1 MDHNVVKHHFVI
13 PVAEVH
19 MIECDVSL
27 QFLISCAVIRLFVI
41 VLPRPVAGML
51 LSLNDIAAFI
61 ILTVDQHDVSVV
73 RLRFFVKKFE
83 DALCARKSHNDTVE
97 LHAHLVDRHAETLV
111 ESQKTRQAADC
122 EAGIRIE
129 GEKTSHERY
138 DHVVGIA
145 HLRVDRTNHICKGV
159 CLVSALVELFIEL
172 IESLY

>member
-13 PVAEVH
+13 SVAEVNV
-19 MIECDVSL
+19 IECDVSL

-51 LSLNDIAAFI
+51 FSFDNIALFI
-61 ILTVDQHDVSVV
+61 IFTVDQHDISVV
-73 RLRFFVKKFE
+73 CLRFFVKKFE

-97 LHAHLVDRHAETLV
+97 LHAHLVDRHAEALV
-111 ESQKTRQAADC
+111 KSQETRQAADC
-122 EAGIRIE
+122 KARVRIE
-129 GEKTSHERY
+129 GEKAPHERH

-145 HLRVDRTNHICKGV
+145 HLRVDRTDHICKGV
-159 CLVSALVELFIEL
+159 CLVGALVELFIEL